1 MIYRMKELFE
11 YRYMIYSM
19 VKRDLRGRYQ
29 KSVLGVLWAFL
40 FPLFQIAIYTFVFG
54 VIFPSSIENYYIYLT
69 AGIVPWTFF
78 NDSLIQG
85 SGSIIGGSNL
95 VTKIYFPRE
104 VLPIAAVTAK
114 FVNMLLAF
122 IIVFLFVI
130 GGGVGINPMVIWYL
144 PCVMI
149 MEYILCVGFAVLFS
163 AITVYIRDMEYI
175 VGILLMAWIWGTP
188 IMYDMAR
195 LPQWVKTILLCNP
208 MTSVVQSYHAV
219 LYYKK
224 MPDSIYT
231 IIGWAAAIAAFV
243 IGEMVFARVEGDFAE
258 EL

>member
-1 MIYRMKELFE
+1 MFYRIKELIE

-29 KSVLGVLWAFL
+29 KSVLGILWAFL
-40 FPLFQIAIYTFVFG
+40 FPLFQIGIYTFVFG
-54 VIFPSSIENYYIYLT
+54 VIFPSTIENYYIYLT

-85 SGSIIGGSNL
+85 AGSIIGGSNL

-130 GGGVGINPMVIWYL
+130 GGGVGINPLVIWYL
-144 PCVMI
+144 PFVML
-149 MEYILCVGFAVLFS
+149 MEYVLCVGFAVFFS
-163 AITVYIRDMEYI
+163 AVTVYIRDMEYI

-188 IMYDMAR
+188 IMYDMDK

-208 MTSVVQSYHAV
+208 MTSVIQSYHAI

-224 MPDSIYT
+224 MPDLNYT

-243 IGEMVFARVEGDFAE
+243 LGELIFAAVEGDFAE